1 MQERSELVM
10 IPFINNQQN
19 TYANLVQLRWCEHT
33 TVNQIYVIKL
43 ITMSF
48 LILIYPTFLKY

>member
-1 MQERSELVM
+1 M